1 MKTKEE
7 LEQIKNK
14 YTELNK
20 KLAELNEEDLEQIR
34 GGYWIDV
41 DGHILEFGV
50 PSSRYCPKCGN
61 QMMCIID
68 CTTLQESDFTC
79 EYCS

>member
-7 LEQIKNK
+7 LEQIKEEVGTQK
-14 YTELNK
+14 K

-34 GGYWIDV
+34 GGYLIV

-61 QMMCIID
+61 QMMCIYD
-68 CTTLQESDFTC
+68 CTTGKEVDFTC
-79 EYCS
+79 EVCW